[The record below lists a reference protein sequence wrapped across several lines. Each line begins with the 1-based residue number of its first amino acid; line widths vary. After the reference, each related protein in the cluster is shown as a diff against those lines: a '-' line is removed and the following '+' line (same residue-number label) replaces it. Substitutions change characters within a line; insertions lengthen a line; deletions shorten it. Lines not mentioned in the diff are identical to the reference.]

1 MLSNHLAATFTT
13 RGARRPPIMAEKNA
27 VMTMGKVK
35 RDASSLRVIT
45 IIISTE
51 VVDQPCFLR
60 RDSQSQVL
68 EVDQKGANRR
78 SLNNRSG
85 FHQTCQCLHIAAR
98 SRIVQIRRGSL
109 HSTGFLD
116 RDDRFEEKDDC
127 GNLTTQP
134 K

>member
-1 MLSNHLAATFTT
+1 MLFNHLAATFTT
-13 RGARRPPIMAEKNA
+13 RGARRPPIMAEKKA

-109 HSTGFLD
+109 HSTDFLE
-116 RDDRFEEKDDC
+116 RPNSEMMNVKKKMTVE
-127 GNLTTQP
+127 T
-134 K
+134 